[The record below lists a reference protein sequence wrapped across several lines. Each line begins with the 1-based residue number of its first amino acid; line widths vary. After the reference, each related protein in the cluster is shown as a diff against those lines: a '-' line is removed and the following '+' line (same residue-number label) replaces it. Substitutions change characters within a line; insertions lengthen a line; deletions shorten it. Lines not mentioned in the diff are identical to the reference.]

1 MMSRDGR
8 GLDREPGSSAIEI
21 DDVDPVRAGPGERVD
36 HRDRVVAVH
45 RLAGEVPLDE
55 PNHPSAAQ
63 VDRRQEL
70 EWPLGPSLERGL
82 DVCHPGIV
90 AF

>member
-1 MMSRDGR
+1 MISATVAVWTGT
-8 GLDREPGSSAIEI
+8 PGSSAIEI
-21 DDVDPVRAGPGERVD
+21 DDVDPARAGRANASTTAT
-36 HRDRVVAVH
+36 RVVAVH

-70 EWPLGPSLERGL
+70 EWSLALPR
-82 DVCHPGIV
+82 PRP
-90 AF
+90 